1 MLVDEARIIALIRGG
16 NVDAFGE
23 IVEHYQMPM
32 VRYLYRLTGDFTVA
46 QDLTQDTFFQAY
58 RGLSGF
64 NSRISFKAWLYR
76 IATNNARQFYRRK
89 SRISFIPFTDYG
101 KEDVLADNSFS
112 DTERIEQQMGIE
124 ESLLRVP
131 YDQRKCLI
139 LHFVEGFKCKEIAQI
154 EGISEEAVRKRVTR
168 GSQKFRK
175 AYQDMLGVT
184 GNGMC

>member
-1 MLVDEARIIALIRGG
+1 LVDEARIIALIREG

-23 IVEHYQMPM
+23 IVEHYQALM

-46 QDLTQDTFFQAY
+46 QDLAQDTFFQAY

-64 NSRISFKAWLYR
+64 NSHISFKAWLYQ

-89 SRISFIPFTDYG
+89 RRISFIPFTDYG
-101 KEDVLADNSFS
+101 KEDILSDDSFPV
-112 DTERIEQQMGIE
+112 TEKVEQQIAIE

-131 YDQRKCLI
+131 YDQRKCLV
-139 LHFVEGFKCKEIAQI
+139 LHFIEGFKYREIAQV

-168 GSQKFRK
+168 GSQEFRRV
-175 AYQDMLGVT
+175 YQEMVG
-184 GNGMC
+184 GNR